1 MNNRVIIVEALVEYM
16 VKALVKNPEQVNIT
30 RVERDDAI
38 VIEVRV
44 AQEDMGKIIGKQ
56 GKIAKAIRA
65 VVKAASSKELKRVIV
80 DFI

>member
-1 MNNRVIIVEALVEYM
+1 MIIVEALVEYM

>member
-1 MNNRVIIVEALVEYM
+1 M

-65 VVKAASSKELKRVIV
+65 VVKAASSKEPKRVIV

>member
-1 MNNRVIIVEALVEYM
+1 MEALVEYM

-30 RVERDDAI
+30 RVERDDAT

-65 VVKAASSKELKRVIV
+65 VVKAASSKEPKRVIV
-80 DFI
+80 DII

>member
-1 MNNRVIIVEALVEYM
+1 M

>member
-1 MNNRVIIVEALVEYM
+1 MEALVEYM

-65 VVKAASSKELKRVIV
+65 VVKAASSKEPKRVIV